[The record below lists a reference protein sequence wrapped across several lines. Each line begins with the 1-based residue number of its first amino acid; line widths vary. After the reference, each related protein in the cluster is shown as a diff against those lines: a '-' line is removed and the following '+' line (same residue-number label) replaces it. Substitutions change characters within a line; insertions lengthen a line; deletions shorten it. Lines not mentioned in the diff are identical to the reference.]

1 MEPRYTCNVYAG
13 TQRRVHR
20 AARLCCHFPGMTC
33 WSGEQIVVQADMPRD
48 VDFNYTGEYYW

>member
-1 MEPRYTCNVYAG
+1 
-13 TQRRVHR
+13 
-20 AARLCCHFPGMTC
+20 MTC